1 MARPLRL
8 EYSGAVYHVTSRGNA
23 RQDIVLN
30 DRDRP
35 LFLDRLAHVIDRFG
49 WRCHAYCL
57 MDNHYHLVIET
68 PQPNLSRGMRQ
79 LNGTY
84 TQAVNRRHE
93 RVGHL
98 FQGRFTAI
106 LVEKEAH
113 LLELCRYVVLN
124 PVRAKLVTHP
134 RLWAWSSYRET
145 AGERPGPTWLTTDW
159 ILGQF
164 GNKQR
169 DAQVRYRQ
177 FVAEGRDGPRPW
189 EQLKGQIY
197 LGSEAFIAQHQPDRV
212 LRDIPRR
219 QTQAHRPTLQA
230 LFQRRGT
237 EAQRIA
243 MAYRRYGYRLRE
255 IAEHLDVHEV
265 TVSRR
270 LKKAERGIV

>member
-1 MARPLRL
+1 MPESPR
-8 EYSGAVYHVTSRGNA
+8 YV
-23 RQDIVLN
+23 
-30 DRDRP
+30 
-35 LFLDRLAHVIDRFG
+35 
-49 WRCHAYCL
+49 
-57 MDNHYHLVIET
+57 
-68 PQPNLSRGMRQ
+68 
-79 LNGTY
+79 
-84 TQAVNRRHE
+84 
-93 RVGHL
+93 HL
-98 FQGRFTAI
+98 FAGHYT
-106 LVEKEAH
+106 
-113 LLELCRYVVLN
+113 
-124 PVRAKLVTHP
+124 
-134 RLWAWSSYRET
+134 SYFPLARET
-145 AGERPGPTWLTTDW
+145 
-159 ILGQF
+159 
-164 GNKQR
+164 R
-169 DAQVRYRQ
+169 DA
-177 FVAEGRDGPRPW
+177 